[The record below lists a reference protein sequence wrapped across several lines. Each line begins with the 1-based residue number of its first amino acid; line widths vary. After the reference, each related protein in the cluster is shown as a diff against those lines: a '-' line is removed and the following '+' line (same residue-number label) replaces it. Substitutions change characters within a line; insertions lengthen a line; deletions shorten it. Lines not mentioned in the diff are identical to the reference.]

1 MRDPWRRRIPWAI
14 AAAIL
19 LILGAGATLL
29 WMLAPD
35 WTRQGYDVIA
45 AGDLAGIREWIRSAG
60 YWGPVILIALMS
72 LQMFL
77 LVVPSWLLM
86 IAAVLVY
93 GPWAGGAL
101 AVLAIVIAAA
111 VGYAIGRI
119 AGQPTIDALLGDQTQ
134 AWVHRQ
140 TDHYGLWAVV
150 ITRLNPLLSND
161 AISILAGAVR
171 LRFPQF
177 MLATLAG
184 IVPLAIAT
192 AVLGAQAR
200 DATSLLIGISA
211 VAALSFLARVIWDI
225 TTRGNK

>member
-19 LILGAGATLL
+19 LILGAGAALL

-60 YWGPVILIALMS
+60 YWGPVTLIALMS

-140 TDHYGLWAVV
+140 TDRYGLWAVV

-171 LRFPQF
+171 LRFSQF

-192 AVLGAQAR
+192 AVLGAQAK
-200 DATSLLIGISA
+200 DAKTMLVAMSGL
-211 VAALSFLARVIWDI
+211 VAASLVGRIAWRRY
-225 TTRGNK
+225 TRA

>member
-1 MRDPWRRRIPWAI
+1 MRDPWRRRTPWAI

-19 LILGAGATLL
+19 LILGAVAALL

-140 TDHYGLWAVV
+140 TDRYGLWAVV

-161 AISILAGAVR
+161 AISILAGAVQ
-171 LRFPQF
+171 LRFSQF

-192 AVLGAQAR
+192 AVLGAQAK
-200 DATSLLIGISA
+200 DAKTMLVAMSGLVAASLIGRIA
-211 VAALSFLARVIWDI
+211 WRRYTRV
-225 TTRGNK
+225 

>member
-19 LILGAGATLL
+19 LILGAGAALL

-101 AVLAIVIAAA
+101 AVLAIVIAAT

-140 TDHYGLWAVV
+140 TDRYGLWAVV

-171 LRFPQF
+171 LRFSQF

-192 AVLGAQAR
+192 AVLGAQAK
-200 DATSLLIGISA
+200 DAKTMLVAMSGL
-211 VAALSFLARVIWDI
+211 VAASLVGRIAWRRY
-225 TTRGNK
+225 TRA

>member
-1 MRDPWRRRIPWAI
+1 MRDPWRRSIPWAI

-19 LILGAGATLL
+19 LILGAGAALL

-140 TDHYGLWAVV
+140 TDRYGLWAVV

-171 LRFPQF
+171 LRFSQF

-192 AVLGAQAR
+192 AVLGAQAK
-200 DATSLLIGISA
+200 DAKTMLVAMSGL
-211 VAALSFLARVIWDI
+211 VAASLVGRIAWRRY
-225 TTRGNK
+225 TRA

>member
-192 AVLGAQAR
+192 AVLGAQAK
-200 DATSLLIGISA
+200 DAKTMLVAMSGL
-211 VAALSFLARVIWDI
+211 VAASLVGRIAWRRY
-225 TTRGNK
+225 TRA